1 MTRRPTSRQ
10 LRPRAG
16 LTLLA
21 LAGLLIVGCGERGPR
36 IVVLAD
42 TEPPTVTDVLVF
54 PEQVTLFAL
63 GDTVRFT
70 AAPLDSLG
78 NVIDNVTL
86 VWASLDVGIA
96 SIASDGLALARGQ
109 GQTVVTATVD
119 DVVGR
124 AFLAVSLQNAAVPAI
139 APTARAGGR

>member
-1 MTRRPTSRQ
+1 MTRRSTRQPGRLRTSAC
-10 LRPRAG
+10 LTA
-16 LTLLA
+16 LATLL
-21 LAGLLIVGCGERGPR
+21 LVGCGERGPR

-78 NVIDNVTL
+78 NVVDNVTV

-124 AFLAVSLQNAAVPAI
+124 AFLAVSLQNAAPGLVP
-139 APTARAGGR
+139 PAGRSP